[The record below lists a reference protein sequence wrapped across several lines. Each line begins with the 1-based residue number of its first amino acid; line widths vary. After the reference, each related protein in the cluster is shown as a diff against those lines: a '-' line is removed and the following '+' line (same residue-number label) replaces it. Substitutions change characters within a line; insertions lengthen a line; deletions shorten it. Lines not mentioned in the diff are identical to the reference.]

1 MKNLLKVKNVSVAR
15 IHFKKV
21 VVLSLLCLCFSSCSK
36 EERDWLRD
44 FIDSLG
50 GTTPEIGLSE
60 SKIVG
65 IWTCSNVSWPEYNH
79 YEGGATVSF
88 SEDHTFSIS
97 KTAIGERYTSS
108 GTWSLDKLSNK
119 IVTTATWPKRIVLTI
134 SSYDNQPTSWWN
146 SPYGGQTIV
155 FGNVYM
161 PDSATLLLKDAIF
174 KKK

>member
-21 VVLSLLCLCFSSCSK
+21 FFLSLLCLCFLSCSK

-97 KTAIGERYTSS
+97 KIAKGELYTSS
-108 GTWSLDKLSNK
+108 GTWALDKLSNK

-134 SSYDNQPTSWWN
+134 SSYDHQPMSWWN

-155 FGNVYM
+155 FGNVSM
-161 PDSATLLLKDAIF
+161 PDSATLLLKDAVF